1 MRVDGA
7 ASAAIVFAFALV
19 TAPFAEAQT
28 TSAPDFA
35 RGDAWTTDFSRISVP
50 ADEIVSG
57 GPPKDGIPAVDEPR
71 FESVESADSWLAD
84 RDPILVIERDGV
96 VKAYPLGI
104 LIWHEIVNDEISG
117 LPVTA
122 TFCPLCNTA
131 LVFVAEVDGA
141 ALDFGTTGRLR
152 SSDLIMY
159 DRQTESWW
167 QQALGEAI
175 IGEHL
180 GAVLTLYPANQ
191 FGWSM
196 VREHYPRALVLSRD
210 TGYPGYMERY
220 GRNPYAG
227 YDRMGNEPMRAF
239 VRERT
244 DPRLPAMERVVAVE
258 LGEGW
263 AAPFGLLS
271 DVRVVNAELG
281 ETPFTVFWAP
291 GNASALD
298 SRDIA
303 AGRDVGQTAVFDRRL
318 DGRLLEFE
326 FANGRFR
333 DVGTGSVWD
342 LTGRA
347 VQGTLEGRSLT
358 RVGHGNHFWFA
369 WIVFRPESVLWMP

>member
-1 MRVDGA
+1 MRVDRA
-7 ASAAIVFAFALV
+7 APVAILFVLSGVMAPAAL
-19 TAPFAEAQT
+19 AQT
-28 TSAPDFA
+28 TGAPEFA
-35 RGDAWTTDFSRISVP
+35 RGDQWMTDFSRISVP
-50 ADEIVSG
+50 ASEIVSG
-57 GPPKDGIPAVDEPR
+57 GPPKDGIPAVDDPK
-71 FESVESADSWLAD
+71 FESIQSAASWLTD
-84 RDPILVIERDGV
+84 RDPLLVIERNGV

-117 LPVTA
+117 LPITA

-131 LVFVAEVDGA
+131 LVFVAEVDGR

-152 SSDLIMY
+152 NSDLIMY

-175 IGEHL
+175 AGEHL
-180 GAVLTLYPANQ
+180 GAVLKLYPANQ
-191 FGWSM
+191 FGWAV
-196 VREHYPRALVLSRD
+196 VRDRYPDALVLSRD
-210 TGYPGYMERY
+210 TGYPDYMSRY

-227 YDRMGNEPMRAF
+227 YDRVDNEPMRAF

-258 LGEGW
+258 LGNGW

-271 DVRVVNAELG
+271 EVRVLNATLD

-298 SRDIA
+298 SRDIST
-303 AGRDVGQTAVFDRRL
+303 GRDVGQTAVFDRRL
-318 DGRLLEFE
+318 DGRVLEFE
-326 FANGRFR
+326 FGDGQFR
-333 DVGTGSVWD
+333 DVETGSVWD

-347 VQGTLEGRSLT
+347 VRGALKGRSLD
-358 RVGHGNHFWFA
+358 RVAHGNHFWFA
-369 WIVFRPESVLWMP
+369 WIVFRPDSELWGL